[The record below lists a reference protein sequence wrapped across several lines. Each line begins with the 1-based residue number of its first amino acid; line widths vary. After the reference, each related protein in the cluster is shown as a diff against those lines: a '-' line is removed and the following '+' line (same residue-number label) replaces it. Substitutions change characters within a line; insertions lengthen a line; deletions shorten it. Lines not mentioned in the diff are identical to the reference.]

1 MKERTIM
8 SKTKIV
14 CTIGPSSESPEMLR
28 KLIQAGM
35 NVARLNLAHGELEE
49 HAERIRHI
57 REAAKELNQYVAVL
71 LDIKGPEIRIG
82 KIASDY
88 VELIPGEAVVLTTQE
103 VLGTK
108 ERIQVTY
115 KQLPQDVKPGSS
127 ILIDDGLIRLEVIK
141 AEGTEITCLIKN
153 GGKLKQRKGVN
164 VPGIKTSLPGVTE
177 KDIRHIKFGIEQN
190 IDIIAQSFV
199 RKAED
204 ILEIKHILS
213 KHKASHIQVIAKIEN
228 DEGLENLDAILSVAD
243 GLMVARGDLGVDLP
257 VEDVPL
263 VQKEMIKKSN
273 LAGKPVITATH
284 MLESMQMNPRP
295 TRAEASDVANAVL
308 DGTDS
313 LMLSGESAAGK
324 YPLESVEVMARI
336 AARAESVLGSYGRCN
351 SKVNEAATT
360 VTGAIGESV
369 VRTTL
374 ALCAKAILALTES
387 GFTARMI
394 AKHKP
399 TAPVIAISTKE
410 SVLHALSLTWGV
422 IPLLRDES
430 ASSTDAAVAAAVEL
444 ARSAGYV
451 QNGDL
456 VIITAG
462 VPAGCTGT
470 TNLLRVH
477 RVGEEDFE

>member
-1 MKERTIM
+1 MC
-8 SKTKIV
+8 KTKIV
-14 CTIGPSSESPEMLR
+14 CTIGPSSDSPEMLR
-28 KLIQAGM
+28 KMIQAGM
-35 NVARLNLAHGELEE
+35 NVARLNFAHGELDE
-49 HAERIRHI
+49 HAERI

-82 KIASDY
+82 KMASDY
-88 VELIPGEAVVLTTQE
+88 AELVPGEAVVLTTEE

-108 ERIQVTY
+108 DRIQVTY

-127 ILIDDGLIRLEVIK
+127 ILIDDGLVRLEVLH

-164 VPGIKTSLPGVTE
+164 VPGVRTSLPGVTE
-177 KDIRHIKFGIEQN
+177 KDIRHIKFGIEQS

-204 ILEIKHILS
+204 ILEIKRILNE
-213 KHKASHIQVIAKIEN
+213 HKAGHIQVIAKIEN
-228 DEGLENLDAILSVAD
+228 DEGVENLDAILSVAD

-263 VQKEMIKKSN
+263 VQKDMIRKCN

-284 MLESMQMNPRP
+284 MLESMQINPRP
-295 TRAEASDVANAVL
+295 TRAEAGDVANAIF

-313 LMLSGESAAGK
+313 VMLSGESAAGK
-324 YPLESVEVMARI
+324 YPLESVETMARI
-336 AARAESVLGSYGRCN
+336 AARAESVLGRYGRY
-351 SKVNEAATT
+351 SFEGEEASSD
-360 VTGAIGESV
+360 VTGSIGEAV
-369 VRTTL
+369 ART
-374 ALCAKAILALTES
+374 ALMLSAKAILALTES

-399 TAPVIAISTKE
+399 AAPVIAISTKE
-410 SVLHALSLTWGV
+410 SVLYALSLTWGV
-422 IPLLRDES
+422 TPLLRSES

-444 ARSAGYV
+444 AKSAGYV
-451 QNGDL
+451 QDGDL
-456 VIITAG
+456 VVITAG

-477 RVGEEDFE
+477 QVGEAL

>member
-1 MKERTIM
+1 M

-35 NVARLNLAHGELEE
+35 NVARLNFAHGELDE
-49 HAERIRHI
+49 HAERIRRI
-57 REAAKELNQYVAVL
+57 REAAKELNRYVAVM

-82 KIASDY
+82 KMAEDY
-88 VELIPGEAVVLTTQE
+88 AELVPGETVVLTTEE

-108 ERIQVTY
+108 DRIHVTY
-115 KQLPQDVKPGSS
+115 KQLPQDVKPGSI
-127 ILIDDGLIRLEVIK
+127 ILIDDGLVRLEVVK

-153 GGKLKQRKGVN
+153 GGKLKPRKGVN
-164 VPGIKTSLPGVTE
+164 VPGVKTSLPGVTE
-177 KDIRHIKFGIEQN
+177 KDVRHIKFGIEQN

-213 KHKASHIQVIAKIEN
+213 EHKADHIQVIAKIEN
-228 DEGLENLDAILSVAD
+228 DEGVENLDAILSVAD

-257 VEDVPL
+257 VEEVPL
-263 VQKEMIKKSN
+263 VQKEMIKKCN

-295 TRAEASDVANAVL
+295 TRAEAGDVANAIF
-308 DGTDS
+308 DGTDCV
-313 LMLSGESAAGK
+313 MLSGESAAGK
-324 YPLESVEVMARI
+324 YPLESVETMARI
-336 AARAESVLGSYGRCN
+336 AARAESAMGRYSHC
-351 SKVNEAATT
+351 SCKGDGAPAIDI
-360 VTGAIGESV
+360 TGAIGEAV
-369 VRTTL
+369 ARA
-374 ALCAKAILALTES
+374 ALELSAKAILALTES

-399 TAPVIAISTKE
+399 AAPVIAVSTKE
-410 SVLHALSLTWGV
+410 SVLYALSMTWGV
-422 IPLLRDES
+422 TPLLRSES
-430 ASSTDAAVAAAVEL
+430 ATNTDAAVAAAVEL
-444 ARSAGYV
+444 AKSAGYV
-451 QNGDL
+451 QDGDL
-456 VIITAG
+456 VVITAG
-462 VPAGCTGT
+462 VPAGCAGT

-477 RVGEEDFE
+477 RVGEAL

>member
-1 MKERTIM
+1 MR
-8 SKTKIV
+8 KTKIV

-35 NVARLNLAHGELEE
+35 NVARLNFAHGELDE
-49 HAERIRHI
+49 HAERIRRI

-82 KIASDY
+82 KMASDY
-88 VELIPGEAVVLTTQE
+88 AELVPGESVVLTTEE

-108 ERIQVTY
+108 DRIHVTY
-115 KQLPQDVKPGSS
+115 KQLPQDVKPGSI
-127 ILIDDGLIRLEVIK
+127 ILIDDGLVRLEVVK
-141 AEGTEITCLIKN
+141 AEGTEITCLITN
-153 GGKLKQRKGVN
+153 GGMLKQRKGVN

-204 ILEIKHILS
+204 ILEIKQILS
-213 KHKASHIQVIAKIEN
+213 EHNAGHIQVIAKIEN
-228 DEGLENLDAILSVAD
+228 DEGVENLDAILSVAD

-263 VQKEMIKKSN
+263 VQKDMIKKCN

-295 TRAEASDVANAVL
+295 TRAEAGDVANAIF

-313 LMLSGESAAGK
+313 VMLSGESAAGK
-324 YPLESVEVMARI
+324 YPLESVETMARI
-336 AARAESVLGSYGRCN
+336 AVRAESVLGNYGRCSCN
-351 SKVNEAATT
+351 GDEAATD
-360 VTGAIGESV
+360 VTGAIGEAV
-369 VRTTL
+369 ARTAHML
-374 ALCAKAILALTES
+374 SAKAIIAMTES
-387 GFTARMI
+387 GFTARTI

-399 TAPVIAISTKE
+399 AVPVIAVSTKK
-410 SVLHALSLTWGV
+410 SVLYALSLTWGV
-422 IPLLRDES
+422 TPLLRSES

-444 ARSAGYV
+444 AKLAGYI
-451 QNGDL
+451 QDGDL
-456 VIITAG
+456 VVITAG
-462 VPAGCTGT
+462 VPAGRTGT

-477 RVGEEDFE
+477 KVGEAL

>member
-1 MKERTIM
+1 MR
-8 SKTKIV
+8 KTKIV
-14 CTIGPSSESPEMLR
+14 CTIGPSSDSPEMLR
-28 KLIQAGM
+28 KMIQAGM
-35 NVARLNLAHGELEE
+35 NVARLNFAHGELYE
-49 HAERIRHI
+49 HAERIRRI

-88 VELIPGEAVVLTTQE
+88 AELVQGEAVVLTTEE

-108 ERIQVTY
+108 DRIHVTY
-115 KQLPQDVKPGSS
+115 KQLPQDVKLGSI
-127 ILIDDGLIRLEVIK
+127 ILIDDGLVRLEVVK

-164 VPGIKTSLPGVTE
+164 VPGVKTSLPGVTE
-177 KDIRHIKFGIEQN
+177 KDVRHIKFGIEQD

-213 KHKASHIQVIAKIEN
+213 EHKAGHIQVIAKIEN
-228 DEGLENLDAILSVAD
+228 DEGVENLDAILSVAD

-263 VQKEMIKKSN
+263 VQKDMIKKCN

-284 MLESMQMNPRP
+284 MLESMQLNPRP
-295 TRAEASDVANAVL
+295 TRAEAGDVANAIF

-313 LMLSGESAAGK
+313 VMLSGESAAGK
-324 YPLESVEVMARI
+324 YPLESVETMARI
-336 AARAESVLGSYGRCN
+336 AARAESVLGHYGRC
-351 SKVNEAATT
+351 SCKDEEAATN
-360 VTGAIGESV
+360 VTGAIGEAV
-369 VRTTL
+369 ART
-374 ALCAKAILALTES
+374 ALVLSAKAILALTES

-399 TAPVIAISTKE
+399 AAPVFAVSTKE
-410 SVLHALSLTWGV
+410 SVLYALSLTWGV
-422 IPLLRDES
+422 TPLLRSES
-430 ASSTDAAVAAAVEL
+430 ATSTDAAVAAAVEL
-444 ARSAGYV
+444 AKSAGYV
-451 QNGDL
+451 QDGDL
-456 VIITAG
+456 VVITAG

-477 RVGEEDFE
+477 QVGEAL

>member
-1 MKERTIM
+1 M

-14 CTIGPSSESPEMLR
+14 CTIGPSSESPEILR

-35 NVARLNLAHGELEE
+35 NVARLNFAHGELDE
-49 HAERIRHI
+49 HAERIRRI

-88 VELIPGEAVVLTTQE
+88 AVLVAGETVVLTTEE

-108 ERIQVTY
+108 DRIQVTY
-115 KQLPQDVKPGSS
+115 MQLPQDVKPGSI
-127 ILIDDGLIRLEVIK
+127 ILIDDGLVRLEVVK

-164 VPGIKTSLPGVTE
+164 VPGVKTSLPGVTE
-177 KDIRHIKFGIEQN
+177 KDVRHIKFGIEHN

-213 KHKASHIQVIAKIEN
+213 EHKAGHIQVIAKIEN
-228 DEGLENLDAILSVAD
+228 DEGVENLDAILSVAD

-263 VQKEMIKKSN
+263 VQKDMIKKCN
-273 LAGKPVITATH
+273 MVGKPVITATH

-295 TRAEASDVANAVL
+295 TRAEAGDVANAIF

-313 LMLSGESAAGK
+313 VMLSGESAAGK
-324 YPLESVEVMARI
+324 YPLESVETMARI
-336 AARAESVLGSYGRCN
+336 AARAETVLGRYGRC
-351 SKVNEAATT
+351 SYKEDEPATD
-360 VTGAIGESV
+360 VTGAIGEAV
-369 VRTTL
+369 ARTAIVL
-374 ALCAKAILALTES
+374 SAKAIIALTES

-399 TAPVIAISTKE
+399 AAPVIAVSTKE
-410 SVLHALSLTWGV
+410 SVLYALSLTWGV
-422 IPLLRDES
+422 IPLLRSES
-430 ASSTDAAVAAAVEL
+430 ASNTDEAIAAAVEL
-444 ARSAGYV
+444 AKSGGYV
-451 QNGDL
+451 QNGDM
-456 VIITAG
+456 VVITAG

-477 RVGEEDFE
+477 QVGEAL

>member
-1 MKERTIM
+1 M

-82 KIASDY
+82 KMASEY
-88 VELIPGEAVVLTTQE
+88 VELVPGETVILTTEE

-108 ERIQVTY
+108 DRIQVTY

-127 ILIDDGLIRLEVIK
+127 ILIDDGLVRLEVVIS
-141 AEGTEITCLIKN
+141 EGTEITCLIKN
-153 GGKLKQRKGVN
+153 GGKLKPRKGVN
-164 VPGIKTSLPGVTE
+164 VPGIRTSLPGVTE

-213 KHKASHIQVIAKIEN
+213 KHKAGHIQVIAKIEN
-228 DEGLENLDAILSVAD
+228 DEGLENLDAILGVAD

-257 VEDVPL
+257 VEEVPL
-263 VQKEMIKKSN
+263 VQKDMIKKCN

-284 MLESMQMNPRP
+284 MLESMQMHPRP
-295 TRAEASDVANAVL
+295 TRAEASDVANAIF

-313 LMLSGESAAGK
+313 VMLSGESAAGK
-324 YPLESVEVMARI
+324 YPLESVETMAHI
-336 AARAESVLGSYGRCN
+336 AARAESVLGSYGRSNCK
-351 SKVNEAATT
+351 SNETGT
-360 VTGAIGESV
+360 NVTSAIGESV
-369 VRTTL
+369 VRTAL
-374 ALCAKAILALTES
+374 ALSAKAILALTES

-399 TAPVIAISTKE
+399 AAPVIAVSTKKN
-410 SVLHALSLTWGV
+410 VLHALSLTWGV

-430 ASSTDAAVAAAVEL
+430 ASSTDAAVEAAVEL

-456 VIITAG
+456 VLITAG
-462 VPAGCTGT
+462 VPVGCAGT

-477 RVGEEDFE
+477 RVGEGI

>member
-1 MKERTIM
+1 M

-35 NVARLNLAHGELEE
+35 NVARLNLAHGDLEE
-49 HAERIRHI
+49 HTERIRHI

-82 KIASDY
+82 KMASDY
-88 VELIPGEAVVLTTQE
+88 VELVPSETVILTTEE

-108 ERIQVTY
+108 DRIQVTY
-115 KQLPQDVKPGSS
+115 KQLPQDVQPGSS
-127 ILIDDGLIRLEVIK
+127 ILIDDGLVRLEVVK
-141 AEGTEITCLIKN
+141 SEGTEITCLVKN
-153 GGKLKQRKGVN
+153 GGKLKPRKGVN

-177 KDIRHIKFGIEQN
+177 KDILHIKFGVEQN

-199 RKAED
+199 RKAAD

-213 KHKASHIQVIAKIEN
+213 KHKADHIQVIAKIEN

-263 VQKEMIKKSN
+263 VQKDMIKKCN

-295 TRAEASDVANAVL
+295 TRAEASDVANAIF

-313 LMLSGESAAGK
+313 VMLSGESAAGK
-324 YPLESVEVMARI
+324 YPLESVETMARI
-336 AARAESVLGSYGRCN
+336 AARAESVLGSYGRSNCK
-351 SKVNEAATT
+351 SNETGT
-360 VTGAIGESV
+360 NVTSAIGESV
-369 VRTTL
+369 VRTAL
-374 ALCAKAILALTES
+374 ALSAKAILALTES

-399 TAPVIAISTKE
+399 TAPVIAVSTKE

-430 ASSTDAAVAAAVEL
+430 ASSTSSTDAAVEAAVEL

-456 VIITAG
+456 VLITAG
-462 VPAGCTGT
+462 VPVGFAGT

-477 RVGEEDFE
+477 RVGEGI

>member
-1 MKERTIM
+1 MR
-8 SKTKIV
+8 KTKIV

-28 KLIQAGM
+28 KMIQAGM
-35 NVARLNLAHGELEE
+35 NVARLNFAHGELDE
-49 HAERIRHI
+49 HAERIRRI
-57 REAAKELNQYVAVL
+57 REAAKELNQYVAVM

-82 KIASDY
+82 KMASDY
-88 VELIPGEAVVLTTQE
+88 AELVPGEIVVLTTEE

-108 ERIQVTY
+108 DRIQVTY
-115 KQLPQDVKPGSS
+115 QQLPQDVKPGSI
-127 ILIDDGLIRLEVIK
+127 ILIDDGLVRLEVVQTK
-141 AEGTEITCLIKN
+141 GTEIICLIKN

-164 VPGIKTSLPGVTE
+164 VPGVKTSLPGVTE
-177 KDIRHIKFGIEQN
+177 KDIRHIKFGIQQN

-213 KHKASHIQVIAKIEN
+213 EHKAGHIQVIAKIEN
-228 DEGLENLDAILSVAD
+228 DEGVENLDAILSVAD

-263 VQKEMIKKSN
+263 IQKDMIMKCN

-295 TRAEASDVANAVL
+295 TRAEAGDVANAIF

-313 LMLSGESAAGK
+313 VMLSGESAAGK
-324 YPLESVEVMARI
+324 YPLESVETLARI
-336 AARAESVLGSYGRCN
+336 ASRAESVLGRYSRSNFKGD
-351 SKVNEAATT
+351 ETATDI
-360 VTGAIGESV
+360 TGAIGEAVAHTARELS
-369 VRTTL
+369 
-374 ALCAKAILALTES
+374 AKAILALTES

-399 TAPVIAISTKE
+399 AAPVIAVSTKE
-410 SVLHALSLTWGV
+410 NVLYALSMTWGV
-422 IPLLRDES
+422 TPLLRSES
-430 ASSTDAAVAAAVEL
+430 ASGTDAAVATAVEL
-444 ARSAGYV
+444 AKSAGYV
-451 QNGDL
+451 QDGDL
-456 VIITAG
+456 VVITAG
-462 VPAGCTGT
+462 VPAGRTGT

-477 RVGEEDFE
+477 QVGEAL

>member
-1 MKERTIM
+1 M

>member
-1 MKERTIM
+1 MR
-8 SKTKIV
+8 KTKIV

-35 NVARLNLAHGELEE
+35 NVARLNFAHGELDE
-49 HAERIRHI
+49 HAERIRRI

-82 KIASDY
+82 KLASDY
-88 VELIPGEAVVLTTQE
+88 AELIPGEAVVLTTEE

-108 ERIQVTY
+108 DRIQITY
-115 KQLPQDVKPGSS
+115 KQLPQDVKPGSI
-127 ILIDDGLIRLEVIK
+127 ILIDDGLIRLEVVK
-141 AEGTEITCLIKN
+141 AEGTEITCLITN

-177 KDIRHIKFGIEQN
+177 KDIRHIKFGIEQK

-204 ILEIKHILS
+204 ILEIKHILNE
-213 KHKASHIQVIAKIEN
+213 HKAGHIQVIAKIEN
-228 DEGLENLDAILSVAD
+228 DEGVENLDAILSVAD

-263 VQKEMIKKSN
+263 VQKDMIKKCN

-295 TRAEASDVANAVL
+295 TRAEAGDVANAIF

-313 LMLSGESAAGK
+313 VMLSGESAAGK
-324 YPLESVEVMARI
+324 YPLESVETMARI
-336 AARAESVLGSYGRCN
+336 AARAESVLGHYGRCSCN
-351 SKVNEAATT
+351 GGEAATD
-360 VTGAIGESV
+360 VTGAIGEAV
-369 VRTTL
+369 ART
-374 ALCAKAILALTES
+374 ALVLSAKAILALTES
-387 GFTARMI
+387 GFTARTI

-399 TAPVIAISTKE
+399 VAPVIAVSTKE
-410 SVLHALSLTWGV
+410 SVLYALSMTWGV
-422 IPLLRDES
+422 TPLLRSES
-430 ASSTDAAVAAAVEL
+430 ASSTDTAVAAAVEL
-444 ARSAGYV
+444 AKSAGYV
-451 QNGDL
+451 QDGDL
-456 VIITAG
+456 VVITAG
-462 VPAGCTGT
+462 VPAGRTGT

-477 RVGEEDFE
+477 KVGEAL